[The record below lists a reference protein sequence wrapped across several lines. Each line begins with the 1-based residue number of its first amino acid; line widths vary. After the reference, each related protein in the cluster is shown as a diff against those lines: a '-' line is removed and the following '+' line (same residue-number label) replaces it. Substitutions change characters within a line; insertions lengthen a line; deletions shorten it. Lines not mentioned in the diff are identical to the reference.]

1 MENYEWI
8 IDHLEVSKGRIAK
21 SIVVLIWGFKSQ
33 KRVVIRERY
42 IVNYESC
49 YLWMSVLK
57 GVYATLQK
65 HLNYVFALQLS
76 TSYNSSFPFVWF
88 YCLLEPSVLAYSHSF
103 SSISNIIFLSLI
115 PFFFPTLFPPSST
128 FFPLFLLC
136 CCFFFFCLLVENA
149 MC

>member
-8 IDHLEVSKGRIAK
+8 NDHLEVSKGRIAK
-21 SIVVLIWGFKSQ
+21 SIVVLSWGFKSQ
-33 KRVVIRERY
+33 KRVVIREGY

-88 YCLLEPSVLAYSHSF
+88 YSCLLEPSVLAYSHSF

-136 CCFFFFCLLVENA
+136 FFFLLFTCGKNA